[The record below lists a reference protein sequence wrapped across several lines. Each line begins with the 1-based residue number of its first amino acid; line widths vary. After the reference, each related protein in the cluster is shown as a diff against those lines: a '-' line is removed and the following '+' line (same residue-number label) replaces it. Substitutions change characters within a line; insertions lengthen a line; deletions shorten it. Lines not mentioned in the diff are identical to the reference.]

1 MKEPSSGD
9 EAGGNM
15 DQIGIPSR
23 PFLLM
28 EGGPFFNLQKRIG
41 LINQHSSR
49 IKRRALVAALLTWF
63 PLLLLSAMQGRAF
76 GHVPVPFVRD
86 FSTYTRFLLAIPLL
100 ILAENVLGPR
110 IAGAA
115 AHFVKSGLVI
125 EKDYGRFDQFVGGA
139 LQSRDSVLAE
149 VICAAL
155 AYCLSIVAFR
165 MTAVHVDTWYA
176 SRTDDGLTLTW
187 AGWWLIGFCMPLF
200 QFLVLRW
207 LWRLFLWFQFLAR
220 VRTLDMQLFPTH
232 PDEAGGLGFI
242 GEAQRFFGIL
252 LFAFSAASAGV
263 LANDIVYDKI
273 PLQNFVPAFVSY
285 VVAILIVFAG
295 PLVVFA
301 GTLRRVKRQ
310 GLHQYGTLATAY
322 TSSFHRRWIE
332 GENPDHEALLG
343 TGDIQSLADLGN
355 SFSIVDKMKPLPIDP
370 LDLLHLI
377 AASLLPMAPLL
388 LTVMPLG
395 QLLKLLLKVVA

>member
-1 MKEPSSGD
+1 
-9 EAGGNM
+9 M

-41 LINQHSSR
+41 LIKQNSSR
-49 IKRRALVAALLTWF
+49 VKRRAFIAALITWL
-63 PLLLLSAMQGRAF
+63 PLFLLAAMQSRAF

-86 FSTYTRFLLAIPLL
+86 FSTYTRFLLAVPLL
-100 ILAENVLGPR
+100 ILAENILGPR
-110 IAGAA
+110 IASAA
-115 AHFVKSGLVI
+115 AHFVSSRLVI
-125 EKDYGRFDQFVGGA
+125 EKEYARFDQFVAVG
-139 LQSRDSVLAE
+139 LHSRNSVLAE

-165 MTAVHVDTWYA
+165 MTAVHVNTWYA
-176 SRTDDGLTLTW
+176 SRIDDGMTLTW
-187 AGWWLIGFCMPLF
+187 AGWWLVGFCAPLY

-220 VRTLDMQLFPTH
+220 VRRLDLQLFPTH

-252 LFAFSAASAGV
+252 LFAFSVASAGV

-273 PLQNFVPAFVSY
+273 PLQNFVPAFVTY
-285 VVAILIVFAG
+285 AAAILIVFAG
-295 PLVVFA
+295 PLLVFS
-301 GTLRRVKRQ
+301 GMLRRVKRD
-310 GLHQYGTLATAY
+310 GLHKYGALATAY
-322 TSSFHRRWIE
+322 TSSFHKKWIE

-355 SFSIVDKMKPLPIDP
+355 SFSIVEKMKPIPIDP

-377 AASLLPMAPLL
+377 VASLLPMTPLL
-388 LTVMPLG
+388 LTVMPFG
-395 QLLKLLLKVVA
+395 ELLKLLLKVVA